1 MKRKFPLSFSSGL
14 PGLLLVL
21 LALFTMGWQMR
32 LSGQQAAQATSGFD
46 GAWRLVKTSEVK
58 GPIPE
63 VVKILVDGS
72 FTFAAYDR
80 QQNRFI
86 GAGGG
91 TFAAGKGSYRE
102 TYEYLT
108 GDSAKVG
115 TQIAYTVDVKGNN
128 MQVSFRQ
135 KGTKVTQTWQRM
147 DDAGAQAG
155 SLAGAWRIREREGE
169 GGQMTVIRQGPRK
182 TIKWLSDSRF
192 QWAAINTQTR
202 EFFGTGGGTYT
213 LQNGKYTEHIE
224 FFSRDPKRVGMS
236 LSFDYE
242 LKDGDWHHR
251 GLSSTGNKIYE
262 IWTRKQ

>member
-1 MKRKFPLSFSSGL
+1 MFSFRLSGF
-14 PGLLLVL
+14 LLVF
-21 LALFTMGWQMR
+21 LALFITGWKMR
-32 LSGQQAAQATSGFD
+32 SSGTETAQAGAGLE
-46 GAWRLVKTSEVK
+46 GAWRLVKTSEAQ
-58 GPIPE
+58 GPLPE

-80 QQNRFI
+80 QQKRFI

-91 TFAAGKGSYRE
+91 TFTAGKESYTE

-108 GDSAKVG
+108 GDSSKVG
-115 TQIAYTVDVKGNN
+115 TQLAYTAAVKGDY
-128 MQVSFRQ
+128 MQLSFRQ
-135 KGTKVTQTWQRM
+135 NGAKVTQTWQRI
-147 DDAGAQAG
+147 DGAGAKAG
-155 SLAGAWRIREREGE
+155 SLAGAWRIRQRQGE
-169 GGQMTVIRQGPRK
+169 DGRMSVMRQGPRK

-213 LQNGKYTEHIE
+213 LENGKYTEHIE
-224 FFSRDPKRVGMS
+224 FFSRDPNRVSAS

-251 GLSSTGNKIYE
+251 GLSSAGKKIYE
-262 IWTRKQ
+262 IWTRRP